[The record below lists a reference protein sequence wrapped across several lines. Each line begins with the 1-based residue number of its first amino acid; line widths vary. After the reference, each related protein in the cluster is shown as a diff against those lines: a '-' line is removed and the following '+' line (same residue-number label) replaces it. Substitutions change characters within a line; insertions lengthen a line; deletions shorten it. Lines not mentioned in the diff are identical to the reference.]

1 MAANKSYFNEKSLKE
16 QNANIV
22 YMKTNS
28 HNTNY
33 VAFTPLGNL
42 KFILAKITLQTY
54 YFENQKHN
62 CLPFNFFFL
71 VENVLL
77 IDII

>member
-1 MAANKSYFNEKSLKE
+1 
-16 QNANIV
+16 
-22 YMKTNS
+22 MKINS

-33 VAFTPLGNL
+33 VAFTLLGNL
-42 KFILAKITLQTY
+42 ELIMAKITLRTHY
-54 YFENQKHN
+54 LENQKIQF
-62 CLPFNFFFL
+62 LPLFFFFL